1 MAEVLGE
8 MTMFVVFTVVIGALI
23 FGGVTLTYL
32 WDARSSR
39 STPEPAR
46 PAHEESRTPA
56 AADDS
61 RAAHDRAA

>member
-1 MAEVLGE
+1 MPGE
-8 MTMFVVFTVVIGALI
+8 MTMFVLFTVAIGALI

-39 STPEPAR
+39 SAPEPAR
-46 PAHEESRTPA
+46 PEREESRTHA
-56 AADDS
+56 AADHK

>member
-1 MAEVLGE
+1 MLGE

-39 STPEPAR
+39 SNPGPAQ
-46 PAHEESRTPA
+46 PAPEESRTAA
-56 AADDS
+56 AADRP
-61 RAAHDRAA
+61 RAADDRAA

>member
-1 MAEVLGE
+1 MPAEMV
-8 MTMFVVFTVVIGALI
+8 MFVLFTVVIGALI

-46 PAHEESRTPA
+46 CERDKARSHA
-56 AADDS
+56 AADHT